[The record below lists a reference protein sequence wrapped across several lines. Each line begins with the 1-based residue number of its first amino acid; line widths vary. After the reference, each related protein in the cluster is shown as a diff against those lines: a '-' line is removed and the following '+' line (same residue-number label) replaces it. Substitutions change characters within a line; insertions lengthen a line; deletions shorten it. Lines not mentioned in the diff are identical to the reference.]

1 MATGSGTLKKKNNN
15 LAALLSDDAQ
25 EIEKRVT
32 GLPVKPAVVQGSGNG
47 SVAEIKPSEE
57 LISKSFESE
66 QGSEFLHKEEPK
78 MALEDELG
86 LAKAFT
92 RVFKK
97 NARYEKAPKTTT
109 IVYADILARYHA
121 LSEKMDV
128 DTIVVVN
135 NVLAEWYNK
144 HLEVVDKVVN
154 RKLEIKAL

>member
-32 GLPVKPAVVQGSGNG
+32 GIPAKPVAAEGTGNGAMAEIKATEGLPVKTVESDQ
-47 SVAEIKPSEE
+47 ETE
-57 LISKSFESE
+57 L
-66 QGSEFLHKEEPK
+66 LRKEEPK

-97 NARYEKAPKTTT
+97 NGRYEKAPKTTT